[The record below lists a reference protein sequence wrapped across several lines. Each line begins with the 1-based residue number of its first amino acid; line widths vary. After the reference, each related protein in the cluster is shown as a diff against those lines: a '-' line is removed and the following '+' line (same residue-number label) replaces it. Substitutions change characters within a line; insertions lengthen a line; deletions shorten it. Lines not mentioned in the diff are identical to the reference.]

1 MHPFN
6 AFPSSIR
13 LISTSTRDL
22 SGQISFLRTR
32 RNWFQSAHCSSF
44 SKRNIE
50 MEEKQDGVLLEF
62 WTFQWGLIG
71 RLKDIDKNTAITWS
85 IFSRYL
91 LASLVSRHLF
101 FPFYRFPDQILSF
114 CGWESW
120 GISLS
125 LSLSL
130 FVIIDCST
138 DRHRSSIDRSADLS
152 LSFDQLISEMRVSPA
167 RCDERSKMEE
177 GEVGKRNER
186 RNYSGKLISERLA
199 LRGDSGGRWSIDRS
213 INRPANHFPVRV
225 TR

>member
-125 LSLSL
+125 LSLFL
-130 FVIIDCST
+130 L
-138 DRHRSSIDRSADLS
+138 SSIARRIAIDHRLI
-152 LSFDQLISEMRVSPA
+152 DQLICR
-167 RCDERSKMEE
+167 
-177 GEVGKRNER
+177 
-186 RNYSGKLISERLA
+186 Y
-199 LRGDSGGRWSIDRS
+199 RS
-213 INRPANHFPVRV
+213 ISWSQKCAFHRLGAMNGAKWRRAR
-225 TR
+225 